1 MPEGRSGDPRGKLK
15 AAARRWAG
23 GRGGKVK
30 ADDPMTAQTKFPD
43 WMEKRIEDEAR
54 MIELC
59 DDEGQSFALFA
70 ALDTQW
76 LRHAMTGLRLGL
88 DYGQIEPTAR
98 MLSIE
103 MSAQRFLDL
112 RVMEAAALAEFARSA
127 R

>member
-1 MPEGRSGDPRGKLK
+1 
-15 AAARRWAG
+15 
-23 GRGGKVK
+23 
-30 ADDPMTAQTKFPD
+30 MTAQSKFPD
-43 WMEKRIEDEAR
+43 WMERRIEDEAAS
-54 MIELC
+54 IELGE
-59 DDEGQSFALFA
+59 DEGQSFALFA

-76 LRHAMTGLRLGL
+76 HRHAMTGLRLGI

-103 MSAQRFLDL
+103 MTSQRFLDL